1 MRAVVCDKA
10 VEPAVMI
17 AVAVAQ
23 DQPVDPR
30 GVEVEQIEIAYQD
43 FGRVAEIEQILGFA
57 AGLRGFEMQ

>member
-1 MRAVVCDKA
+1 
-10 VEPAVMI
+10 MI

-30 GVEVEQIEIAYQD
+30 GVEVEQFEIADQY
-43 FGRVAEIEQILGFA
+43 FGRIAEIEQILGFA

>member
-1 MRAVVCDKA
+1 
-10 VEPAVMI
+10 MI

-30 GVEVEQIEIAYQD
+30 GVEVEQVEIAYQD